1 MNMFGIR
8 SIFTVRCNSG
18 QGIVLKNIDD
28 LVTAGM
34 MSLAGKIESVDNL
47 SIRWIDLTNV
57 PIGIVNSLIKI
68 VKGML
73 MFEEGVDGLCI
84 CMLEN
89 IQCEE
94 LTFSRA
100 VKLPEPSEMQQ
111 DFCFNGKITLIDMCA
126 IKGMSE
132 FLNFT
137 TCEHL
142 ILDDVSLK
150 SEGIKSLTDMLKE
163 RVRKLSLCGLTTG
176 ELGFILANYDG
187 QGQCETF
194 FFAHFHD
201 LYDIGSIESTFLHWA
216 KLKGWNVTKCL
227 DFGYYGREIKR
238 ETHRS

>member
-8 SIFTVRCNSG
+8 SIFTIRCNSG

-100 VKLPEPSEMQQ
+100 VKLPEPSEMGQNFIS
-111 DFCFNGKITLIDMCA
+111 DGAKFLI
-126 IKGMSE
+126 S
-132 FLNFT
+132 FFT
-137 TCEHL
+137 
-142 ILDDVSLK
+142 SK
-150 SEGIKSLTDMLKE
+150 M
-163 RVRKLSLCGLTTG
+163 
-176 ELGFILANYDG
+176 DG
-187 QGQCETF
+187 V
-194 FFAHFHD
+194 
-201 LYDIGSIESTFLHWA
+201 YRGSHSF
-216 KLKGWNVTKCL
+216 K
-227 DFGYYGREIKR
+227 F
-238 ETHRS
+238 

>member
-1 MNMFGIR
+1 
-8 SIFTVRCNSG
+8 
-18 QGIVLKNIDD
+18 
-28 LVTAGM
+28 M
-34 MSLAGKIESVDNL
+34 MSFAGKIESVDNL

-132 FLNFT
+132 FL
-137 TCEHL
+137 
-142 ILDDVSLK
+142 
-150 SEGIKSLTDMLKE
+150 
-163 RVRKLSLCGLTTG
+163 
-176 ELGFILANYDG
+176 
-187 QGQCETF
+187 
-194 FFAHFHD
+194 
-201 LYDIGSIESTFLHWA
+201 
-216 KLKGWNVTKCL
+216 
-227 DFGYYGREIKR
+227 
-238 ETHRS
+238 